1 MEEDSLT
8 KNLDRKEH
16 SERLSNGLKLT
27 SHSTLGTK
35 SVRSAVSRALNKSIW
50 LPLCVHEPKVRW
62 HSCTSKGKKAT
73 STEQE
78 LLVMDGWSH
87 MTWPS
92 LRITTLVS
100 MVLVNSSSAL
110 EIIENGEASLKFP
123 VHIHLSFFCVFF
135 FPFVVQTRLP
145 VIQDNVRA
153 PHVAAG
159 YADGVQTII
168 VLLLPGEVGIHP
180 HLPYPQV
187 GGQDLV
193 ALVLIDG
200 HTHTQTHK
208 QGIV

>member
-1 MEEDSLT
+1 MT
-8 KNLDRKEH
+8 KILDREEH
-16 SERLSNGLKLT
+16 SERLSNGSNLT

-110 EIIENGEASLKFP
+110 EIIENVEASLKFP
-123 VHIHLSFFCVFF
+123 VHIHLSFFCVLFF
-135 FPFVVQTRLP
+135 FFFICGSDTPTCYTGQCQGATRSCWVCGWCP
-145 VIQDNVRA
+145 DHHSPPSSR
-153 PHVAAG
+153 
-159 YADGVQTII
+159 
-168 VLLLPGEVGIHP
+168 
-180 HLPYPQV
+180 
-187 GGQDLV
+187 
-193 ALVLIDG
+193 
-200 HTHTQTHK
+200 
-208 QGIV
+208 